1 MRLAIEV
8 KGLAK
13 YYGDFPAVRDA
24 TFEVP
29 RGSVFG
35 LFGPNGAGKS
45 TTIKVIVGLL
55 KPSRGSVTVMGY
67 PAGSIGAKRH
77 IGYLPEDFSID
88 GRWRLIDFLEYVGLL
103 WGMSREEAREE
114 ASRMLEWI
122 GLKGWERERFG
133 NLSAGMKRR
142 LGVAQAL
149 MGSPDVVVLDE
160 PTQNL
165 DVMGRLE
172 VMNKIRELSRSGGIT
187 TLVSTH
193 VLSEAELIVDH
204 AAIMLEGRVRG
215 YGPVDELAG
224 ETPTFEVS
232 VDRSDAL
239 EAHLKRL
246 GVEVSRIGSRLIV
259 RPEREAA
266 REVQREILRFVL
278 DEGLVLKRF
287 STRGGLME
295 AFMRIVGEGS

>member
-1 MRLAIEV
+1 MTPAIEV
-8 KGLAK
+8 KDLAK

-55 KPSRGSVTVMGY
+55 KPSRGSVKVMGY
-67 PAGSIGAKRH
+67 PAGSMGAKRH
-77 IGYLPEDFSID
+77 IGYLSEDFSID

-103 WGMSREEAREE
+103 WGMSRREAREE

-149 MGSPDVVVLDE
+149 
-160 PTQNL
+160 
-165 DVMGRLE
+165 
-172 VMNKIRELSRSGGIT
+172 LS
-187 TLVSTH
+187 
-193 VLSEAELIVDH
+193 LIH
-204 AAIMLEGRVRG
+204 I
-215 YGPVDELAG
+215 
-224 ETPTFEVS
+224 
-232 VDRSDAL
+232 
-239 EAHLKRL
+239 
-246 GVEVSRIGSRLIV
+246 
-259 RPEREAA
+259 
-266 REVQREILRFVL
+266 
-278 DEGLVLKRF
+278 
-287 STRGGLME
+287 
-295 AFMRIVGEGS
+295 